1 MDGRNVRNRSFFNMG
16 GSALLLLA
24 VVSAGVFCGAAQAQA
39 DIKEVFG
46 KVAREWIQIGQ
57 RQYERGF
64 YSQAEQ
70 TLLRL
75 ESDEYQRYMSGAE
88 RKKVEK
94 LLEKIRVAVTE
105 RRLFIERSIYTAED
119 MMKLGKVAEAKAHL
133 ERLKADKSLSKA
145 ELALVEKSFKKLELK
160 LEEQKKEIA
169 ELYRRSVELY
179 QAGEF
184 GKAREGF
191 AKVVGSG
198 FSVGPT
204 EKAAEHYLVT
214 IDKIIAQRA
223 EFKLSRESVEM
234 MPEVKATDIEDKLLG
249 IRTEDFV
256 KAEVPTVREE
266 NRRGRVGYAEQA
278 RAKSRYI
285 EAADS
290 RTKILQSYLDAV
302 LSDAAD
308 KVENYLR
315 REELDEARKAVET
328 AEQTIKANRIR
339 LGEDDFEYYSGSLQ
353 WLGEKIVRAE
363 SERKRRLEEQR
374 QLEALEAS
382 RRLREQRA
390 EKVMTYL
397 KAKRYKEALVLLEML
412 VAEALDDV
420 DLEPK

>member
-57 RQYERGF
+57 RQYERGY

-119 MMKLGKVAEAKAHL
+119 MMKLGKVAEARAHL
-133 ERLKADKSLSKA
+133 EKLKADKSLSKA

-256 KAEVPTVREE
+256 KAELPTVREE
-266 NRRGRVGYAEQA
+266 NGRGRVGYAEQA

-285 EAADS
+285 KAADS
-290 RTKILQSYLDAV
+290 RTKILQSYLDAA

-363 SERKRRLEEQR
+363 SEKKRRLEEQR

>member
-1 MDGRNVRNRSFFNMG
+1 MGRRNVRNRSFFNMG
-16 GSALLLLA
+16 GSVLLLLA
-24 VVSAGVFCGAAQAQA
+24 VVSGLFCGAAQAQA
-39 DIKEVFG
+39 DKKEVFS
-46 KVAREWIQIGQ
+46 KIAREWIQVGQ
-57 RQYERGF
+57 RQYERGY

-75 ESDEYQRYMSGAE
+75 ESDEYQRYLSGAE
-88 RKKVEK
+88 RKKVER

-119 MMKLGKVAEAKAHL
+119 MMKLGKVAAARAHL
-133 ERLKADKSLSKA
+133 ERLKADKSLNKA
-145 ELALVEKSFKKLELK
+145 ELALVERSFKKLELK

-169 ELYRRSVELY
+169 RLYRRSVELY
-179 QAGEF
+179 RAGEF

-191 AKVVGSG
+191 ARVVGSG
-198 FSVGPT
+198 FSVGPA

-223 EFKLSRESVEM
+223 EFKLSKELEVEVT
-234 MPEVKATDIEDKLLG
+234 PGTKATDIEDKLLG

-256 KAEVPTVREE
+256 KAEAPTVREE
-266 NRRGRVGYAEQA
+266 NRRGRVGYAERA

-285 EAADS
+285 KATDS
-290 RTKILQSYLDAV
+290 KRKILQSYLNAV

-315 REELDEARKAVET
+315 REEFGKARKAVET
-328 AEQTIKANRIR
+328 AEQMIKANRIR
-339 LGEDDFEYYSGSLQ
+339 LGEDDFEYYNGSLQ

-374 QLEALEAS
+374 RLEALEAR

>member
-1 MDGRNVRNRSFFNMG
+1 LDGRNVINRSFFNMG

-24 VVSAGVFCGAAQAQA
+24 VVSGLFCGAAQAQA
-39 DIKEVFG
+39 DKKEVFG
-46 KVAREWIQIGQ
+46 KIAREWIQVGQ

-75 ESDEYQRYMSGAE
+75 ESDEYQRYMSSAE
-88 RKKVEK
+88 RKKVER

-105 RRLFIERSIYTAED
+105 RRLFIERSIHTAED

-169 ELYRRSVELY
+169 GLYRRSVELY

-184 GKAREGF
+184 GKARVGF
-191 AKVVGSG
+191 ARVVGSG
-198 FSVGPT
+198 FSVEPA

-223 EFKLSRESVEM
+223 EFKLSRERGVEM
-234 MPEVKATDIEDKLLG
+234 MPEVRAVDIEDKLLG

-266 NRRGRVGYAEQA
+266 NSRGRVDYAERA

-285 EAADS
+285 KGTDS
-290 RTKILQSYLDAV
+290 KRKILQSYLNAV

-315 REELDEARKAVET
+315 REEFGKAGKAVET

-363 SERKRRLEEQR
+363 SERERRLEEQR
-374 QLEALEAS
+374 RLEALEAR
-382 RRLREQRA
+382 RRLGEQRV